1 MYIYIYIFLIF
12 TRINLSSILTRD
24 HLQVP
29 DPTSLAVFECCAA
42 DEGSPAV
49 MVRKIVER
57 LKILNSSSFNNIYER
72 TQSCRY
78 SAFFLHFLSKRF
90 DKLRIDSNSR
100 QYIIY
105 LNAQSTKKPS
115 IHPSIHE
122 VLVNTVLSSI
132 PRLGNVSI
140 MAAFLFCSF
149 GILGRLC
156 LGKMPSSSFFLFEGG
171 WGRYMCGNSRTFQKF
186 NAGIG

>member
-105 LNAQSTKKPS
+105 LNA
-115 IHPSIHE
+115 
-122 VLVNTVLSSI
+122 
-132 PRLGNVSI
+132 
-140 MAAFLFCSF
+140 
-149 GILGRLC
+149 
-156 LGKMPSSSFFLFEGG
+156 
-171 WGRYMCGNSRTFQKF
+171 
-186 NAGIG
+186 

>member
-1 MYIYIYIFLIF
+1 MYIYIFLIF

-57 LKILNSSSFNNIYER
+57 LKILNSSSFNKIYER

-115 IHPSIHE
+115 IHPWGSGEHSLEFDPSPWKCQHHGSFFI
-122 VLVNTVLSSI
+122 LQLRNLR
-132 PRLGNVSI
+132 P
-140 MAAFLFCSF
+140 ALF
-149 GILGRLC
+149 GEDAIVQ
-156 LGKMPSSSFFLFEGG
+156 FFLFEGG
-171 WGRYMCGNSRTFQKF
+171 GGRYMSGNSRTFQKF